1 MTVENEL
8 FIQHLEERKEDLAE
22 EQKQRVQTLRTF
34 LETKNV
40 DQTIVR
46 RQAQAIEKIAIKIEE
61 IETIQRHAKRRY
73 K

>member
-1 MTVENEL
+1 MENEL

>member
-1 MTVENEL
+1 MENEL

-22 EQKQRVQTLRTF
+22 EQKQRVQTLKTF

>member
-1 MTVENEL
+1 MENEL

-46 RQAQAIEKIAIKIEE
+46 RQAQAIEKIAIRIEE
-61 IETIQRHAKRRY
+61 IETIQRHAKRYY

>member
-1 MTVENEL
+1 MENEI

-22 EQKQRVQTLRTF
+22 EQKQRVQTLKTF
-34 LETKNV
+34 LEAKNV

>member
-1 MTVENEL
+1 MENEI

-46 RQAQAIEKIAIKIEE
+46 RQAQAIEKIAIRIEE
-61 IETIQRHAKRRY
+61 IETIQRHAKRYY

>member
-1 MTVENEL
+1 MENEL

-34 LETKNV
+34 LEAKNV

>member
-46 RQAQAIEKIAIKIEE
+46 RQAQAIEKIAIRIEE
-61 IETIQRHAKRRY
+61 IETIQRHAKRYY

>member
-61 IETIQRHAKRRY
+61 IETIQRHAKRHY

>member
-34 LETKNV
+34 LDTKNV

>member
-1 MTVENEL
+1 MENEL

-22 EQKQRVQTLRTF
+22 EQKQRVQTLKTF
-34 LETKNV
+34 LEAKNV

>member
-46 RQAQAIEKIAIKIEE
+46 RQAQAIEKIAIRIEE